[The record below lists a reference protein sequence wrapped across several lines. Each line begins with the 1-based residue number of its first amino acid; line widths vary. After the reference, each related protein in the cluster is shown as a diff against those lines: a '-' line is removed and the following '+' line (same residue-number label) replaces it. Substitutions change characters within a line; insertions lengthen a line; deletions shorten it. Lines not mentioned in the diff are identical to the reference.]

1 MIHNSDFYYGHVK
14 NLKLNI
20 FMHTLWLIANFA
32 SYVHKATATATGWV
46 TLVINRA
53 NRLSV
58 ASVNNISLL
67 CKIVKR
73 TYNYL
78 VNELQSQTK

>member
-20 FMHTLWLIANFA
+20 FMHTLWLIADFA
-32 SYVHKATATATGWV
+32 SYVHKKVTATGWV

-58 ASVNNISLL
+58 ASVNNILLL